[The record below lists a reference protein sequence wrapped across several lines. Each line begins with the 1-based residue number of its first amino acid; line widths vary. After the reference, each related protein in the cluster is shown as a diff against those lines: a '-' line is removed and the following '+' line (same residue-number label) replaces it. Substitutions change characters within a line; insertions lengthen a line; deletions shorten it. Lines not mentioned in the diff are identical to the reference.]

1 VQAGMDDARRAVA
14 VARELRHLAGE
25 ALALNI
31 LSYINYLSG
40 DMEAALTLERQAT
53 RIDPAVIPGWIAR
66 WARLFLSMF
75 LTETGDWEEAEIS
88 CVQSLAQAREAED
101 LRSEATYLGLM
112 ADLDTRMGRI
122 ADACRHL
129 RQSLELSTRI
139 GDPLGLLNDLDRAGL
154 LCAATQRWPEEIT
167 LWAALAARARDDDV
181 ADVPYDAR
189 RREEAS
195 RQARAA
201 LGPAATRAA
210 EQRGEAMT
218 LTTAIELATMITVT
232 EPPDSAPGGGPGGG
246 LASRLSPREQE
257 LVTLVARGR
266 TDAQIAAELFI
277 SVRTVRSHLDRIRD
291 KTGYRR
297 RADLTR
303 LALAEGLV

>member
-1 VQAGMDDARRAVA
+1 M
-14 VARELRHLAGE
+14 
-25 ALALNI
+25 
-31 LSYINYLSG
+31 
-40 DMEAALTLERQAT
+40 T
-53 RIDPAVIPGWIAR
+53 
-66 WARLFLSMF
+66 
-75 LTETGDWEEAEIS
+75 
-88 CVQSLAQAREAED
+88 
-101 LRSEATYLGLM
+101 
-112 ADLDTRMGRI
+112 DLDTRTGRI
-122 ADACRHL
+122 ADAGRHL
-129 RQSLELSTRI
+129 RESLELSTRI
-139 GDPLGLLNDLDRAGL
+139 GDPFGLLNDLDRAGL
-154 LCAATQRWPEEIT
+154 LCVATRRWAEAIT
-167 LWAALAARARDDDV
+167 LWAAFAARARDDDV
-181 ADVPYDAR
+181 GDVPYDAR

-218 LTTAIELATMITVT
+218 LATAIELAAMITVT
-232 EPPDSAPGGGPGGG
+232 EPPDSAAGGGPGGG
-246 LASRLSPREQE
+246 PASRLSPREQE

>member
-1 VQAGMDDARRAVA
+1 M
-14 VARELRHLAGE
+14 
-25 ALALNI
+25 
-31 LSYINYLSG
+31 
-40 DMEAALTLERQAT
+40 T
-53 RIDPAVIPGWIAR
+53 
-66 WARLFLSMF
+66 
-75 LTETGDWEEAEIS
+75 
-88 CVQSLAQAREAED
+88 
-101 LRSEATYLGLM
+101 
-112 ADLDTRMGRI
+112 DLDTRMGRV
-122 ADACRHL
+122 ADAGRHL
-129 RQSLELSTRI
+129 RESLALSTRI
-139 GDPLGLLNDLDRAGL
+139 GDPFGILNDLDRAGL
-154 LCAATQRWPEEIT
+154 LCAATRRWPEEIT

-181 ADVPYDAR
+181 GDVPYDAR

-210 EQRGEAMT
+210 EQRGEAMS
-218 LTTAIELATMITVT
+218 LTTAIELAVMITVT
-232 EPPDSAPGGGPGGG
+232 EPPDSAPGGGPGGEP
-246 LASRLSPREQE
+246 ASRLSPREQE